1 MSIADL
7 DSLFKH
13 LREAKSLLAIGSDE
27 EFVLAI
33 TLFKMVEDVDGK
45 ESVSSIVDRDKIVD
59 SRGAVET
66 LEERVN
72 IDKPETD
79 KPEVDSIDDRFKS
92 LIDKRIRGT
101 TMFWE
106 RFEKNIEFI
115 SFEDRVLTWK
125 SSAVDGDR
133 IFLRNRF
140 GQVECTLERSMGS
153 GI

>member
-1 MSIADL
+1 MIYRL
-7 DSLFKH
+7 DSLFNH

-59 SRGAVET
+59 SREAVET

-72 IDKPETD
+72 ID

-92 LIDKRIRGT
+92 LIDKLYNYDHD
-101 TMFWE
+101 WE
-106 RFEKNIEFI
+106 RFLKKI
-115 SFEDRVLTWK
+115 
-125 SSAVDGDR
+125 
-133 IFLRNRF
+133 
-140 GQVECTLERSMGS
+140 
-153 GI
+153 

>member
-1 MSIADL
+1 
-7 DSLFKH
+7 
-13 LREAKSLLAIGSDE
+13 
-27 EFVLAI
+27 
-33 TLFKMVEDVDGK
+33 MVEDVDGK

-59 SRGAVET
+59 SREAVET

-72 IDKPETD
+72 ID

-92 LIDKRIRGT
+92 LIDKLYNYDPRLG
-101 TMFWE
+101 E
-106 RFEKNIEFI
+106 VFEKNIEFI

-140 GQVECTLERSMGS
+140 GHGKNVP
-153 GI
+153 